1 MAIITELRSGP
12 SKELVQ
18 LANPSVQES
27 VISHLAG
34 RLIQVTLAFYLLP
47 ALLVVLAVGGL
58 GILILKIGNLFM
70 GSIERSAG

>member
-1 MAIITELRSGP
+1 MAIITELRSRR

-18 LANPSVQES
+18 LVNPLVQEP

-34 RLIQVTLAFYLLP
+34 RLIQMTLAFYLLP

-58 GILILKIGNLFM
+58 GILILKIGSLFM

>member
-1 MAIITELRSGP
+1 MAIITELRSRP

-18 LANPSVQES
+18 LANPSVQEP

-70 GSIERSAG
+70 GSFERSAG